1 MNAKPLDEPTA
12 GSDAAGV
19 WAPATS
25 PTVDHRG
32 PPFHSVL
39 FRNREEADA
48 GCVHAVPDCF
58 RDLNLYPIV
67 DAITA
72 AWKDYALEPFF
83 RADLREVDAVV
94 YRQEVMRDLEQAA
107 AMAAVKAFTQQMRS
121 LREQLARAEGCY
133 YRYEK
138 ARHVVCAMQTYADAV
153 EQFGRDLAALPLASR
168 GLRAIRA
175 DLDAYRASP
184 GFGQL
189 VADVRTVLADLAA
202 VRYGVLIRGA
212 SVTVDSGVIH
222 RQSGASALASQRCA
236 NWVAAATVPDGS
248 ASGMT
253 GPVASPERPTASTR
267 RRG

>member
-58 RDLNLYPIV
+58 RDLNLDPIV

-83 RADLREVDAVV
+83 RAHLREVDAVV

-121 LREQLARAEGCY
+121 LR
-133 YRYEK
+133 
-138 ARHVVCAMQTYADAV
+138 
-153 EQFGRDLAALPLASR
+153 
-168 GLRAIRA
+168 
-175 DLDAYRASP
+175 
-184 GFGQL
+184 
-189 VADVRTVLADLAA
+189 
-202 VRYGVLIRGA
+202 
-212 SVTVDSGVIH
+212 
-222 RQSGASALASQRCA
+222 
-236 NWVAAATVPDGS
+236 
-248 ASGMT
+248 
-253 GPVASPERPTASTR
+253 
-267 RRG
+267 